1 MLPSMALAFIAIN
14 NPSPVFAR
22 TSAVQ
27 SAKAAN
33 HDMVIG

>member
-1 MLPSMALAFIAIN
+1 MLPSMALVFIAIN
-14 NPSPVFAR
+14 SPSPVFPR

-27 SAKAAN
+27 YAKAAN